1 MYKFEKNEVFKKRFF
16 AFTDLAVIEV
26 SFLIAWIF
34 GVWTYEPFVILQIFT
49 AFASMSVVLM
59 TEAYKNIYV
68 RGWWQEFKKV
78 VTSVSVTYLLMIAYL
93 FIIEGFKSEIKIPI
107 LCMYA
112 FTLVFTYIGRIVVKK
127 SSLKYFKD
135 KKNLRSLLLIT
146 TPDKAMEQIETVSNN
161 TFSDFKIIGLGLIT
175 ENGYKAEKS
184 IINDIPIVALN
195 NEISDYIKTNVV
207 DEVMILVPSACNIV
221 SEIESDCSKMG
232 VVIHNVLNMPEV
244 DYVRHE
250 VENMGGYSVLTSS
263 ANFASTRQLFIKRA
277 MDIVGS
283 LVGLVITG
291 ILFLFVAP
299 AIYIKSPGP
308 IFFSQERIGLN
319 GRRFKAYKF
328 RSMYMDAEERKAALM
343 DQNKMNGLM
352 FKIDDDPRIIKG
364 IGHFIRK
371 TSIDEF
377 PQMWNVLKGDMS
389 LVGTRP
395 PTVDEFMQYEYHHKS
410 RLSTKPG
417 ITGMWQV
424 SGRSN
429 ITDFE
434 EVVALDNKYIEN
446 WNIGL
451 DIKILLKTFLV
462 VFQEEGSV

>member
-1 MYKFEKNEVFKKRFF
+1 MYKFEKNDIFRKRHF
-16 AFTDLAVIEV
+16 AYVDLAIMELA
-26 SFLIAWIF
+26 FLIPWLF
-34 GVWTYEPFVILQIFT
+34 GEWRYHPLVTLQLFA
-49 AFASMSVVLM
+49 AFAIMSVTFIL
-59 TEAYKNIYV
+59 ESYKNIFV
-68 RGWWQEFKKV
+68 RGWWQEFKSV
-78 VTSVSVTYLLMIAYL
+78 VACISVTYLLLIAYL
-93 FIIEGFKSEIKIPI
+93 FVIKAFNANLRIPM
-107 LCMYA
+107 LCMYV
-112 FTLVFTYIGRIVVKK
+112 FSLVATYICRILVKK
-127 SSLKYFKD
+127 SSMKYFKD

-146 TPDKAMEQIETVSNN
+146 TPDKARDQIENVSKN
-161 TFSDFKIIGLGLIT
+161 TFSDFKIIGICLIT
-175 ENGYKAEKS
+175 NGKTEVTEKVINS
-184 IINDIPIVALN
+184 IPVLAV
-195 NEISDYIKTNVV
+195 NEDISDYVKTHVV
-207 DEVMILVPSACNIV
+207 DEVMILVPFGSELV
-221 SEIESDCSKMG
+221 STIESDCSKMG
-232 VVIHNVLNMPEV
+232 VVIHNVLNMPEI

-263 ANFASTRQLFIKRA
+263 ANFASSRQLVLKRLI
-277 MDIVGS
+277 DIIGS
-283 LVGLVITG
+283 LVGLAITG
-291 ILFLFVAP
+291 ILFIFVAP

-308 IFFSQERIGLN
+308 IFFSQERVGLN
-319 GRRFKAYKF
+319 GRRFKVYKF
-328 RSMYMDAEERKAALM
+328 RSMYMDAEQRKAQLM
-343 DQNKMNGLM
+343 EQNKMNGFM
-352 FKIDDDPRIIKG
+352 FKMDDDPRIIKG

-377 PQMWNVLKGDMS
+377 PQMLNVLKGDMS

-410 RLSTKPG
+410 RLATKPG

-462 VFQEEGSV
+462 VFQKEGSV